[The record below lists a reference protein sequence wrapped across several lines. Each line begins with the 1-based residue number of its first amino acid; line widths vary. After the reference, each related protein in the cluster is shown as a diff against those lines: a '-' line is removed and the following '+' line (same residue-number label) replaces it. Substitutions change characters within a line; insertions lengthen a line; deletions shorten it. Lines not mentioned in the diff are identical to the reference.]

1 MDDKN
6 NRVDTKIWEK
16 IKVETIESAE
26 MNWMNT
32 ERHQHEEERHKTEI
46 IGLNMLGL
54 LSSSGTFL

>member
-32 ERHQHEEERHKTEI
+32 ERHQREEERHRTEI
-46 IGLNMLGL
+46 IGLNMLRL